1 MIFDRFKEIFNHED
15 IVAVDITLHP
25 LGKEPYI
32 LRFYPVYNDSY
43 TFDFYYVNSKN
54 EMLKQQVRSEWF
66 NNWDIKEE
74 DIQIILKD
82 SIHSITGLYHKHMGK
97 M

>member
-1 MIFDRFKEIFNHED
+1 MLFNRFKEVFDHED
-15 IVAVDITLHP
+15 IVAVDITLRP
-25 LGKEPYI
+25 LGKEPYV

-43 TFDFYYVNSKN
+43 TIDFYYVTDRN
-54 EMLKQQVRSEWF
+54 EMLKQTVTSDWF
-66 NNWDIKEE
+66 LDKKEE

-82 SIHSITGLYHKHMGK
+82 STHSITGLYHKYMGK